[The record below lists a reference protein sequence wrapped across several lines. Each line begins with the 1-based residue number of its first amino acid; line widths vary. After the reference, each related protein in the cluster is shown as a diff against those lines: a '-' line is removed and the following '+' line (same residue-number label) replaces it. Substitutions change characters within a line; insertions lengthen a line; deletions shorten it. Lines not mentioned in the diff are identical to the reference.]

1 MPTSEAAS
9 RREGNPISSFA
20 PHAEL
25 AEDRTSSCPLARGY
39 SWPMRMLL
47 ASASTNQ
54 EGNMEHKIVIQ
65 SPAGKFQ
72 AYISRPSKLPAPAI
86 VVLQELFG
94 VNADIRAHCDEL
106 AAQGFIGI
114 APDLFWRQEPGVDL
128 TVRSEADWQHGL
140 RLYAAYDRD
149 AGVKDILE
157 TVRTAVE
164 LPESTGKV
172 ALQGYC
178 LGALMAFITAARH
191 EVDAAVAYHGGDTE
205 KYLGDVGGLHAP
217 LLMHL
222 GEEDEFISKTAQAQI
237 KAALAGKPNAT
248 VYSYPGQCHA
258 FSRHNGA
265 HYNAAAATL
274 ADGRTTEFL
283 HQHLR

>member
-1 MPTSEAAS
+1 
-9 RREGNPISSFA
+9 
-20 PHAEL
+20 
-25 AEDRTSSCPLARGY
+25 
-39 SWPMRMLL
+39 
-47 ASASTNQ
+47 
-54 EGNMEHKIVIQ
+54 MENKVIVE
-65 SPAGKFQ
+65 SPAGRFQ

-128 TVRSEADWQHGL
+128 TVKSEADWQHGL
-140 RLYAAYDRD
+140 RLYAAYERD
-149 AGVKDILE
+149 AGVKDIME
-157 TVRTAVE
+157 TVRTAIE
-164 LPESTGKV
+164 LPGSTGKV

-191 EVDAAVAYHGGDTE
+191 KVDAAVAYHGGDTE
-205 KYLGDVGGLHAP
+205 QYLGEVGGLRAP

-222 GEEDEFISKTAQAQI
+222 GEEDEFISKAAQAEI
-237 KAALAGKPNAT
+237 KAALADKPNAT
-248 VYSYPGQCHA
+248 VYSYPGQRHA

-265 HYNAAAATL
+265 HYNAAAAAL
-274 ADGRTTEFL
+274 ADKRTREFL
-283 HQHLR
+283 SQHLR